1 MYSVSFSSGKIY
13 MKNIFKNF
21 KNSHCFL
28 FQVDSS
34 FLSLYD
40 GHVAKE
46 ILLRVLTLFQNINN
60 CCKKEGCSAMQPTFP
75 KGSLFFLLYG
85 EECAQKMRALVDHH
99 DADVKEKVTVL
110 PKF

>member
-1 MYSVSFSSGKIY
+1 LKLLVNLSENPAMADG
-13 MKNIFKNF
+13 
-21 KNSHCFL
+21 L
-28 FQVDSS
+28 LGAQVDSS

-46 ILLRVLTLFQNINN
+46 ILLRVLTLSQNINN
-60 CCKKEGCSAMQPTFP
+60 CLEKEGCLAIQPTFP

-85 EECAQKMRALVDHH
+85 EECAQKMRALAEHR

>member
-1 MYSVSFSSGKIY
+1 MTFNCCV
-13 MKNIFKNF
+13 
-21 KNSHCFL
+21 

-40 GHVAKE
+40 GQIAKE

-60 CCKKEGCSAMQPTFP
+60 SLKSEGRLANQPPFP

-85 EECAQKMRALVDHH
+85 EILNII
-99 DADVKEKVTVL
+99 L
-110 PKF
+110 KFL